1 VLAAV
6 AGGNATRGGIANFV
20 GRKSAELV
28 HALNVL
34 EDSGFYEAMM
44 RGTWGQL
51 EQRQAAAVWRRQQA
65 TFSSKVAGP
74 HFESLCR
81 AWAAEAG
88 QEAFGDLPA
97 EVSAGAVTDP
107 GGRQQIEVDV
117 AVLGPGLPGEPRR
130 VLSLGQ
136 ANWGDA
142 MDVRHIERLR
152 RARDLLSVKGY
163 DTAALSWLVTAV
175 PASARASRRRRPP
188 IRASCSSAS
197 TVSTAE
203 N

>member
-1 VLAAV
+1 
-6 AGGNATRGGIANFV
+6 
-20 GRKSAELV
+20 
-28 HALNVL
+28 
-34 EDSGFYEAMM
+34 M

-65 TFSSKVAGP
+65 TFTSKVAGP

-97 EVSAGAVTDP
+97 EVSAGSVTDP

-130 VLSLGQ
+130 VLSLGE
-136 ANWGDA
+136 AKWGEV
-142 MDVRHIERLR
+142 MDVRHVERLR

-163 DTAALSWLVTAV
+163 DTAATVLTCYSGAGFSGEL
-175 PASARASRRRRPP
+175 ASQAATDPRIQIVGLDRLYG
-188 IRASCSSAS
+188 
-197 TVSTAE
+197 
-203 N
+203 